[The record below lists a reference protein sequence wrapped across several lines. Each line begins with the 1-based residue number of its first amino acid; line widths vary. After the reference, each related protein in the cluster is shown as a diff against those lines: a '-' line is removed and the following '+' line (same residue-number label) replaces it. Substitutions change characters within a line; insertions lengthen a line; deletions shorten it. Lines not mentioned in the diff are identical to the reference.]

1 MMIYRLLLLSFPR
14 AFREAHAA
22 EMARQFHEERRARR
36 GRPVALAWLWTR
48 AIRDALWHGLL
59 ARLGVRWALGE
70 TPAVDAAS
78 RPGLV
83 RRAWRTVGQNAGGD
97 VKLGARRLLKSPGFT
112 FVSVLTLALG
122 IGSAT
127 ALFSVVDTVLL
138 RPLPWPE
145 AARLVSIFG
154 VRPDRATD
162 PVYSSS
168 WNRGLIS
175 RPAWQQLRESAG
187 FDEVGAWRRSR
198 QIFTN
203 PGIEDGVDVWYVSSS
218 FLSLMGAEVSLGRLF
233 GPDEDREYDLA
244 ETALLTHETWM
255 RRFGGRSDILG
266 EQIHLAYQAGE
277 DRVATIVGVLRSGT
291 SFTHEAPDFLL
302 PIGQTPPVSRTGNLV
317 VLAMARLAP
326 GLSIQAGLAAAEPIV
341 RGDESPDR
349 RTARLVPVS
358 EDLLGSARRPLWL
371 LFGGAGLLLL
381 VACANVAGLL
391 VTDARTRR
399 HEIAIRTSL
408 GCSRLRVLRQLTIE
422 NLLLA
427 ILAASAGL
435 ALAVWLTPMLVALAP
450 ARLPGLTTVAIDLR
464 VAAFAIGVG
473 VMTVLVFGTGP
484 AMTLSATKPTALT
497 ADSRFATSR
506 HPAAHRAIV
515 AGELGLALVLLVCA
529 SLFGETLLRLT
540 SQPLGFDPRG
550 LAVVSVEA
558 MDLPFEVQ
566 VPTVAQYQA
575 MSRAERVAHHD
586 AHFRRLQMTWTHTAE
601 LLDRLEALPGVTST
615 AAQGWNLPFGGTT
628 MSTSPVRAEG
638 TPHDNAQSIL
648 FQVVTMGYFKT
659 MGTPVLR
666 GRPFTSADRSD
677 PVPIDAPRGIGSTPV
692 VVSQELERRLL
703 GGDGVGRRL
712 VSDSPGGRTT
722 YDVIGV
728 VSSARHRAFT
738 EDEPL
743 RLYVLDTSILTIH
756 HLLVRTSGDAAAILP
771 AVRQTI
777 RDYDPSMVVTS
788 TTTMEELVGETIA
801 HERFRARLSAAFGG
815 AALLLAAVGIYSLA
829 ARRVAERRREI
840 GVRVALGAGPAHVR
854 RLVVRE
860 TLLAIVVGLALGL
873 PAALAASQLTS
884 ALLFEVSPTSPRVF
898 AAAAFVLTLT
908 AILATVLPAARASR
922 IDPMRVLRE

>member
-1 MMIYRLLLLSFPR
+1 MTIYRLLLLSFPR

-22 EMARQFHEERRARR
+22 EMARQFDEEHRARR

-48 AIRDALWHGLL
+48 AIADALWHGLL
-59 ARLGVRWALGE
+59 ARLGVRWVLGE

-78 RPGLV
+78 RSGLV
-83 RRAWRTVGQNAGGD
+83 RRAWRTFGQNAGGD
-97 VKLGARRLLKSPGFT
+97 VKLGARRLIKSPGFAL
-112 FVSVLTLALG
+112 VSVLTLALG

-145 AARLVSIFG
+145 ADRLVSVFG

-162 PVYSSS
+162 PVYSAS

-175 RPAWQQLRESAG
+175 WPAWQQLRESAA

-233 GPDEDREYDLA
+233 GPDEDGEYDLA
-244 ETALLTHETWM
+244 ETALLTPETWM
-255 RRFGGRSDILG
+255 RRFGGRADILG

-277 DRVATIVGVLRSGT
+277 ERVATIVGVLRPGT
-291 SFTHEAPDFLL
+291 SFTAGAPDFLL
-302 PIGQTPPVSRTGNLV
+302 PIGQTPPVSRTGNPV

-326 GLSIQAGLAAAEPIV
+326 ELSIEAGLAAAEPIV

-358 EDLLGSARRPLWL
+358 EDLLGPARRPLWL

-391 VTDARTRR
+391 ITDARTRR

-422 NLLLA
+422 NLVLA
-427 ILAASAGL
+427 VVAASAGL

-473 VMTVLVFGTGP
+473 VMTVLIFGTGP
-484 AMTLSATKPTALT
+484 ALTLSSTRPAALT

-550 LAVVSVEA
+550 LAIASVEA
-558 MDLPFEVQ
+558 MKLPFEVQ
-566 VPTVAQYQA
+566 VPTAEQYQS
-575 MSRAERVAHHD
+575 MSQVERVAHHD
-586 AHFRRLQMTWTHTAE
+586 AHFRRVQATWMHTAGVIE
-601 LLDRLEALPGVTST
+601 RLEALPGVSSA
-615 AAQGWNLPFGGTT
+615 AAQGLNLPFGGRTN
-628 MSTSPVRAEG
+628 VALYRAEYAPVSEELSVL
-638 TPHDNAQSIL
+638 T
-648 FQVVTMGYFKT
+648 QVVTEGYFET
-659 MGTPVLR
+659 MGMQMLR
-666 GRPFTSADRSD
+666 GRSLVAADRLE
-677 PVPIDAPRGIGSTPV
+677 PIGITAAGRASPTPV
-692 VVSQELERRLL
+692 VISRAVEQRLFGGEAVGKRLL
-703 GGDGVGRRL
+703 REN
-712 VSDSPGGRTT
+712 PGGRFL

-728 VSSARHRAFT
+728 VSSVRHRAFT

-777 RDYDPSMVVTS
+777 RDYDPNMVVTS

-840 GVRVALGAGPAHVR
+840 GVRVALGARPAHVR
-854 RLVVRE
+854 KLVLRE

-898 AAAAFVLTLT
+898 AAAAAVL
-908 AILATVLPAARASR
+908 AVAALAASVLPAARASR
-922 IDPMRVLRE
+922 IDPMLVLRE